1 MSTQI
6 VNAEERTQVV
16 RPLIDAERAL
26 RDFEEF
32 QKLKAKLL
40 SQQDYQSI
48 QGKNFIKKSGWRKL
62 ALVFNISD
70 LIVDE
75 KKDTREDGSFIW
87 SFKVRASAPNG
98 RYTESVASC
107 DSKERRFSHV
117 EHDVRATAHTRAKS
131 RAISDLIGAGEV
143 SAEELEDEDRP
154 TSQTKTDEPR
164 NITPRENT
172 IPIDPPVLETE
183 KPFGSFFV
191 NKV

>member
-117 EHDVRATAHTRAKS
+117 EHDVRSTAHTRAKS

-143 SAEELEDEDRP
+143 SAEELSESD
-154 TSQTKTDEPR
+154 DEPR
-164 NITPRENT
+164 ANQTL
-172 IPIDPPVLETE
+172 DPHPLST
-183 KPFGSFFV
+183 KGS
-191 NKV
+191 K